1 MFVGLLMISSV
12 TEMDFS
18 ADAASAIGGFLALI
32 MMPFTYSIANGI
44 MFGMLSFVIV
54 RVCQGRAKEVHWV
67 MWIAAALFALRI
79 VTLVV

>member
-1 MFVGLLMISSV
+1 
-12 TEMDFS
+12 
-18 ADAASAIGGFLALI
+18 
-32 MMPFTYSIANGI
+32 